1 MRDDAVSPVIGVMIM
16 LTVTI
21 VLAAV
26 LMAFSGGLADTNL
39 AAPSA
44 DLSAEFAGSG
54 SDISLFLSHNGGEP
68 LNPAD
73 IRVSAYVR
81 TADAG
86 GTSRT
91 IADLSPES
99 SWNAGDTIC
108 LSAADTQKLLGLY
121 GSAIAS
127 AADLSTPVEISI
139 HHIPSSEIIAKTVVL
154 LEDA

>member
-54 SDISLFLSHNGGEP
+54 SDISLFLHF
-68 LNPAD
+68 
-73 IRVSAYVR
+73 R
-81 TADAG
+81 
-86 GTSRT
+86 
-91 IADLSPES
+91 
-99 SWNAGDTIC
+99 
-108 LSAADTQKLLGLY
+108 
-121 GSAIAS
+121 
-127 AADLSTPVEISI
+127 
-139 HHIPSSEIIAKTVVL
+139 
-154 LEDA
+154 